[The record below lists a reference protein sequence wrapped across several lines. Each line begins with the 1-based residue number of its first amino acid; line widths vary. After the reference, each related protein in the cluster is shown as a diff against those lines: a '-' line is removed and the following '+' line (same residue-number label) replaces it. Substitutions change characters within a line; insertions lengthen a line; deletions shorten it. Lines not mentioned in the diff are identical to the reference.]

1 MHSEA
6 GQYLHTKPVMPKPRK
21 CVKWKPLDVSCYK
34 TNFDEAVFAESGEAG
49 NGVVIRNSNDEVIS
63 SLSKRIL
70 NPSSITLLELLGARR
85 AALFIS
91 EVGLDNSILEGD
103 SEIVINVLK
112 KGELFNSSLGH
123 MLKDT
128 VLLVSS
134 FKSWSFSHKGR

>member
-1 MHSEA
+1 M
-6 GQYLHTKPVMPKPRK
+6 
-21 CVKWKPLDVSCYK
+21 
-34 TNFDEAVFAESGEAG
+34 
-49 NGVVIRNSNDEVIS
+49 VIRNSNDEVMA

-103 SEIVINVLK
+103 SKIVTNVLT
-112 KGELFNSSLGH
+112 KGELFNSALGH

-134 FKSWSFSHKGR
+134 LKSWSFSHTSR